1 MIDDTSLDVLVV
13 GAGQAGLTAGYYLQ
27 QAGVRFLIVDGADE
41 VGSAWSQR
49 WESLVLFTPRRYN
62 AMPGVAFGGDPDR
75 EPTRDEVI
83 DYLHRYATEL
93 DLPVELNAPVT
104 SLDFRDGRY
113 AAEVP
118 NRTILADQ
126 VIVAT
131 GPFQKPRIPAFA
143 SSVAADVYQAHSTG
157 YRRPGDVP
165 PGRAVVVG
173 GGNTG
178 YQIAEELAADH
189 EVVLAVGSRQTPL
202 PLRLLGRQ
210 IFWWGTKL
218 GMLKVSIESRIGKRL
233 SQRETLIGSSPRKA
247 KRLGIVLKPRA
258 VDASGRT
265 VRFADG
271 TQAEADADHLGD
283 RLPTRLLLDHD
294 SRRRC
299 QRSRPSPPRRHRS
312 HRPLLPR
319 PDLAAHPRL
328 GAARLRSRRR
338 EVHQP
343 AGRRASSRL
352 GSRAERE
359 RDMKAWI
366 LGSGGFVPT
375 DRRETTCVLIRRGPA
390 ALVLD
395 AGSGFQRLLTDS
407 SLLDGATT
415 LDVLLTHFHHDHI
428 AGAPRPGCLQRKAP
442 RPMRAALHRRRTPDG
457 SRSFH
462 LNPELTD
469 EAALLLDARQHMA
482 ETVVGQDGVRL
493 DL

>member
-1 MIDDTSLDVLVV
+1 MTDDTSLDVLVV

-202 PLRLLGRQ
+202 PVRLLGRQ

-218 GMLKVSIESRIGKRL
+218 GVLKVSIESRIGKRL

-247 KRLGIVLKPRA
+247 KRLGIMLKPRA

-271 TQAEADADHLGD
+271 TQAEADAIIWATGYQPDYSWITIPVVDANG
-283 RLPTRLLLDHD
+283 RV
-294 SRRRC
+294 
-299 QRSRPSPPRRHRS
+299 RHRRGVTDRTGLYFLGLTWQHTRGS
-312 HRPLLPR
+312 ALL
-319 PDLAAHPRL
+319 
-328 GAARLRSRRR
+328 
-338 EVHQP
+338 
-343 AGRRASSRL
+343 
-352 GSRAERE
+352 
-359 RDMKAWI
+359 
-366 LGSGGFVPT
+366 GFVR
-375 DRRETTCVLIRRGPA
+375 D
-390 ALVLD
+390 
-395 AGSGFQRLLTDS
+395 
-407 SLLDGATT
+407 
-415 LDVLLTHFHHDHI
+415 
-428 AGAPRPGCLQRKAP
+428 
-442 RPMRAALHRRRTPDG
+442 
-457 SRSFH
+457 
-462 LNPELTD
+462 
-469 EAALLLDARQHMA
+469 DARYISQQ
-482 ETVVGQDGVRL
+482 VVARARG
-493 DL
+493 